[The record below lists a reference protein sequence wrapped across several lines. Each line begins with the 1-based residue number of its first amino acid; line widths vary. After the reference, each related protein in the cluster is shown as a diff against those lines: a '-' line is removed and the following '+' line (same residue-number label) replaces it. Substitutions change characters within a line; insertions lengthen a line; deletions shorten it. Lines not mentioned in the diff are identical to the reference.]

1 MSFNALL
8 NQTGTISNKSTV
20 DRHGKYS
27 QGSGTSVAM
36 RFEKTK
42 KVIVTPQND
51 KEPIDGI
58 VFVGPSVS
66 VDTGDKLVFDGIT
79 YKVMQVSPIILGNG
93 ITHHKELMVQEK
105 NV

>member
-8 NQTGTISNKSTV
+8 NQTGTIANQGSV
-20 DRHGKYS
+20 DRHGKLAY
-27 QGSGTSVAM
+27 GSATSVSM

-42 KVIVTPQND
+42 KFITTPEND

-66 VDTGDKLVFDGIT
+66 VDTGDKLVFGGIN
-79 YKVMQVSPIILGNG
+79 YKVMAVSPIVLGNG
-93 ITHHKELMVQEK
+93 QTHHQELMVQEK